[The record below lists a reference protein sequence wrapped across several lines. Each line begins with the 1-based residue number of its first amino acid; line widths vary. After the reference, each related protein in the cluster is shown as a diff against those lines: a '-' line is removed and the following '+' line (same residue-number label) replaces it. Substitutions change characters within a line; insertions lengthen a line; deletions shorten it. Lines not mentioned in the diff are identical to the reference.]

1 MNKKIRKRKKAGA
14 GTVVSALMNVM
25 IAALSVFCLF
35 PVAWMLYSSV
45 KDEAA
50 FKRNII
56 GLPTE
61 FHFEN
66 YAAAIKTGKMD
77 IAFVNSVLVSVTAV
91 AILIFIA
98 FMAGVI
104 FARYAFKGKML
115 LYTMFLSGMLIPVHS
130 LLIPVFI
137 ELKFFSLI
145 NNRLVLA
152 LIYTAFGL
160 PKAIFLVT
168 TFAATIPREIEEAVI
183 MDGGS
188 TFDIFF
194 KVFLPISK
202 PVLSTV
208 TILSFLDAWNEFPFS
223 LILMGKPEL
232 KTLPI
237 ALTYFTGQHSVQYTP
252 MMAGLTIATLPVVV
266 IYFIFHKK
274 IMEGMVAGSVKG

>member
-1 MNKKIRKRKKAGA
+1 MSRRTSKVKNFGLNTIGSFL
-14 GTVVSALMNVM
+14 VNAL
-25 IAALSVFCLF
+25 ITILSLFCLF
-35 PVAWMLYSSV
+35 PVVWMLYSSV

-50 FKRNII
+50 FKRNIVS
-56 GLPTE
+56 LPQE
-61 FHFEN
+61 LHFEN
-66 YAAAIKTGKMD
+66 YLSAIKTGKMD
-77 IAFVNSVLVSVTAV
+77 IAFVNSLIVSVLAV
-91 AILIFIA
+91 AVLILIA

-104 FARYAFKGKML
+104 FARYSFRGKGV
-115 LYTMFLSGMLIPVHS
+115 LYTMFLCGMLIPVHS

-137 ELKFFSLI
+137 ELKTFSLI
-145 NNRLVLA
+145 NNRIVLS
-152 LIYTAFGL
+152 LIYVAFGL

-168 TFAATIPREIEEAVI
+168 TFAATIPKEIEEAVI
-183 MDGGS
+183 IDGGS
-188 TFDIFF
+188 TRDIFF
-194 KVFLPISK
+194 RVFLPISK
-202 PVLSTV
+202 PILSTV

-252 MMAGLTIATLPVVV
+252 MMAGLTIATLPVVI